1 MRVRTFLKKQ
11 LRRVGLEVN
20 RFNAAGSFTARRQRM
35 LERAGVD
42 LVLDAGASDGGFA
55 SELRD
60 AGYQGRIISFEPLE
74 KPYRSLL
81 AKARKDEHWEVFQY
95 ALGSVSEEAKM
106 NIARDDKCSSL
117 LTPLERQTR
126 VYLGAQTSSST
137 IVQVR
142 RLSDLYGVQFQP
154 GVCTF
159 LKIDTQG
166 YEGRVIEGA
175 GDVLDEMV
183 GIQVELSLVPLF
195 DGGQSYARLLQELE
209 HRKFQPVLLEP
220 VFVDPETEQTL
231 QVDAVFFRQQLWN

>member
-1 MRVRTFLKKQ
+1 MRIRTFLKQQ

-35 LERAGVD
+35 LERVGVD

-60 AGYQGRIISFEPLE
+60 AGYRGRIISFEPLD
-74 KPYRSLL
+74 KPFQSLL
-81 AKARKDEHWEVFQY
+81 SKAKKDNNWEVFQY
-95 ALGSVSEEAKM
+95 ALGSASEEAEM
-106 NIARDDKCSSL
+106 NIAKDDKCSSFL
-117 LTPLERQTR
+117 APLERQTR

-137 IVQVR
+137 TVQVQ

-154 GVCTF
+154 GANPF

-166 YEGRVIEGA
+166 YEGRVIDGA

-183 GIQVELSLVPLF
+183 GMQIELSLVPLF

-209 HRKFQPVLLEP
+209 NRKFQPVLLEP

-231 QVDAVFFRQQLWN
+231 QVDAVFFRQDLQE

>member
-1 MRVRTFLKKQ
+1 MRIRTFLKQQ

-60 AGYQGRIISFEPLE
+60 AGYQGRIVSFEPLE
-74 KPYRSLL
+74 KPFQSLL
-81 AKARKDEHWEVFQY
+81 RKARKDDNWDVFQY
-95 ALGSVSEEAKM
+95 ALGSAPEQAEM
-106 NIARDDKCSSL
+106 NIAKDDKCSSL
-117 LTPLERQTR
+117 LSPLERQTR
-126 VYLGAQTSSST
+126 VYSGARRASST
-137 IVQVR
+137 TVQVQ

-154 GVCTF
+154 GANPF

-166 YEGRVIEGA
+166 YEGHVIDGA
-175 GDVLDEMV
+175 RNVLDKMV
-183 GIQVELSLVPLF
+183 GIQIELSLIPLF
-195 DGGQSYARLLQELE
+195 EGGRNYTRLLQELE
-209 HRKFQPVLLEP
+209 HRKFQAVLLEP

-231 QVDAVFFRQQLWN
+231 QIDAVFFRRRPQQ